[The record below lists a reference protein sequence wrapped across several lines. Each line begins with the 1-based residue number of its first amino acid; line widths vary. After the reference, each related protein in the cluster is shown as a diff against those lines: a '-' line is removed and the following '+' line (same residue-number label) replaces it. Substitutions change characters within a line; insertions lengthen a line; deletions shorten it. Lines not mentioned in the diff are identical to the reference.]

1 MSEAQIWDE
10 IATHYDDIARVF
22 GTGYPAVR
30 ARLARDVSGG
40 RVLEVAAGTGQFT
53 LDLARLADRLVAVDI
68 SPAMVGRLRDVLA
81 SAGVG
86 DVEVAVGSAYELAVR
101 DQAFDVVFCAGA
113 LQIMEAPTR
122 ALVEF
127 RRVLRPG
134 GLLIAPTFL
143 HASGGSDV
151 PSGPRVSPSA
161 TSAAGGP
168 AAVEGRGGR
177 APGLTQTLFDLDGL
191 VALVAAAG
199 FDVVDAE
206 EIPGRVPIGYVTARR
221 PDAVALT

>member
-1 MSEAQIWDE
+1 MIRP
-10 IATHYDDIARVF
+10 ARVADLDGLVGIENSVF
-22 GTGYPAVR
+22 VSDRLSRRAFARRVASASCALLVAER
-30 ARLARDVSGG
+30 DARLAG
-40 RVLEVAAGTGQFT
+40 
-53 LDLARLADRLVAVDI
+53 
-68 SPAMVGRLRDVLA
+68 
-81 SAGVG
+81 
-86 DVEVAVGSAYELAVR
+86 Y
-101 DQAFDVVFCAGA
+101 
-113 LQIMEAPTR
+113 